1 MKCLVTGGSGFIGS
15 HLVDELINQ
24 HHQVTVLDRIKT
36 KFLKNRKI
44 KFLEIDLSSERTIK
58 KRHLKIKMLFFTL
71 EV

>member
-44 KFLEIDLSSERTIK
+44 KFFKTDLSSERK
-58 KRHLKIKMLFFTL
+58 LKRHLKIKMLFFTL